1 MSDATK
7 ITQALAILTAAY
19 PNNKITAETIR
30 VYQITLQDIPGDVLE
45 KAILHLTTT
54 NKFFPTVAEIRD
66 AAYLLM
72 VVTNKIPSA
81 YEAWG
86 EVQEEI
92 ARCGEYFRYSISTNV
107 PEYSHPLVER
117 AVEIMGYKQLCYSDN
132 LVADRAHFFKVYESL
147 YQRAVDDLK
156 MLPEV
161 KNFQEHYKLDGQVKL
176 LGKKLS
182 VNQEER

>member
-1 MSDATK
+1 MADNQK

-19 PNNKITAETIR
+19 PNNKITGETIR

-54 NKFFPTVAEIRD
+54 NKFFPTIAEIRD
-66 AAYLLM
+66 AAYLIM
-72 VVTNKIPSA
+72 VGTNKIPSA

-86 EVQEEI
+86 EVQNEI
-92 ARCGEYFRYSISTNV
+92 ARCGDYFRYTIQTNT
-107 PEYSHPLVER
+107 PAYSHPLIEL
-117 AVEIMGYKQLCYSDN
+117 AVKKLGYKQLCYSDN

-161 KNFQEHYKLDGQVKL
+161 RNFQEHYQIEGQVKL
-176 LGKKLS
+176 LAQKLS
-182 VNQEER
+182 KTAY